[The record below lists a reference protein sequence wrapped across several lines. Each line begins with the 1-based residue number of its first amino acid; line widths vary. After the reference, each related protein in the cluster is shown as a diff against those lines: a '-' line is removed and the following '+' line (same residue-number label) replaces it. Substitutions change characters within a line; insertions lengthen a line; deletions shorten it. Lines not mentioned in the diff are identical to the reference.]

1 MTPNGSAFHRWLRTG
16 DETFAAMLASIAAA
30 RESVRLEMYI
40 FAPSTIGERFREAI
54 VSARRRGARVQV
66 LIDAVGSMEL
76 SAEFWKQLVDAG
88 GEFRWFNPVNLNR
101 FFIRNHRKALVCD
114 ESAAFIGGF
123 NIAPEYEGD
132 GVTRGWCDYGLELRG
147 ALAKE
152 LARSFDDSF
161 ERAEF
166 RHQHFPRLR
175 KTAVKQSVATPDGE
189 LLLSGPG
196 RGRNPIFRRLR
207 EDLRHARDV
216 RIVMAYFAPTW
227 TLRHDLAGVAR
238 RGGRVQLLLAGKTD
252 VPLSQLACRSFYQ
265 QLLRA
270 GAEIYEYEPQVL
282 HAKLIV
288 IDGHAYAGSANLDA
302 RSLNINYEL
311 LVRLSERTAVA
322 GAREIF
328 EASCSH
334 ARRID
339 AGAWRRTH
347 TLWSR
352 LKGRFARF
360 LLTRVDLR
368 VARMQMRN
376 LR

>member
-1 MTPNGSAFHRWLRTG
+1 
-16 DETFAAMLASIAAA
+16 MLASIAEA

-40 FAPSTIGERFREAI
+40 FAPSAIGGRFREAL
-54 VSARRRGARVQV
+54 VAARRRGARVQV
-66 LIDAVGSMEL
+66 LVDAVGSMEL
-76 SAEFWKQLVDAG
+76 STEFWRPLVDAG
-88 GEFRWFNPVNLNR
+88 GQFRWFNPVNLNR

-132 GVTRGWCDYGLELRG
+132 GVTRGWCDYGIALRG
-147 ALAKE
+147 ALAKA
-152 LARSFDDSF
+152 LAEAFDDSF

-175 KTAVKQSVATPDGE
+175 KIAVKQHIITPDGE
-189 LLLSGPG
+189 LLLSGPE
-196 RGRNPIFRRLR
+196 RGRNPILRRVR

-227 TLRHDLAGVAR
+227 TLRRDLAGVAK

-252 VPLSQLACRSFYQ
+252 VPLSQMACRSFYQ

-288 IDGHAYAGSANLDA
+288 IDDHAYAGSANLDA

-311 LVRLSERTAVA
+311 LVRLSDRKAVA
-322 GAREIF
+322 EAREIF

-334 ARRID
+334 ARCID
-339 AGAWRRTH
+339 AGAWRSSRTF
-347 TLWSR
+347 WSR

-360 LLTRVDLR
+360 LLTRADLK